1 MRQCSISLVEWDPKC
16 GSPEWVAVSM
26 TSTEKRIENDF
37 KAASADVRRN
47 LLTLVLISPIRGAA

>member
-1 MRQCSISLVEWDPKC
+1 
-16 GSPEWVAVSM
+16 M

-37 KAASADVRRN
+37 KAASADVRPN